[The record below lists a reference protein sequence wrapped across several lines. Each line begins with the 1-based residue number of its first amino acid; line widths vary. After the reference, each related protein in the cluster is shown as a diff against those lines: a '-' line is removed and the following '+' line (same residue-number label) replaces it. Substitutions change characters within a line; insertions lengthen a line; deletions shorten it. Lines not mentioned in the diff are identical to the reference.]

1 MHVAYFPYSIRPNK
15 TFTKDGFTQAVKAH
29 RYKHGKNRSSVKRN
43 MGPVTK
49 LVVGNQPPLSVAF
62 CYCNNI

>member
-29 RYKHGKNRSSVKRN
+29 RYKHGKNRS
-43 MGPVTK
+43 
-49 LVVGNQPPLSVAF
+49 
-62 CYCNNI
+62 